1 MKKIL
6 AAVDFSEPSKNAALY
21 ALQLAKETPG
31 TSLTLYYTYEVMSA
45 GSDGTPLLVDDDARK
60 VIALGALTNLKAELG
75 DAGGVKINIV
85 VEPGRLSTNLEKY
98 ATHLNIDLIVMGIT
112 GTSRLE
118 QIIIGSNTLNVISK
132 DICPV
137 LIVPAEAKY
146 RSIRKAVFTSDLKD
160 VASTT
165 PVQELTSFLSV
176 FNPQLSI
183 AHVSSE
189 VGEIPDSAQK
199 EKDTLQKLLTPFNP
213 SFFHIYDPN
222 FIEAIDKFTEEF
234 KPDIIITVPR
244 KHSFFSKLFTE
255 SYTKRLAYHSQLP
268 ILAIHSK

>member
-6 AAVDFSEPSKNAALY
+6 AAIDFSEPSKNAAIY
-21 ALQLAKETPG
+21 ALELAKAIPG
-31 TSLTLYYTYEVMSA
+31 SSLTLYYSYEVLNS

-60 VIALGALTNLKAELG
+60 VIATGALTNLKAELG
-75 DAGGVKINIV
+75 DAAGVTISIA
-85 VEPGRLSTNLEKY
+85 VEPGRLSANLEKY
-98 ATHLNIDLIVMGIT
+98 VAHLGIDLIVMGIT

-137 LIVPAEAKY
+137 LIVPEAAKY
-146 RSIRKAVFTSDLKD
+146 TKIKKAVFTSDLKD

-165 PVQELTSFLSV
+165 PVNELTAFLSA
-176 FNPQLSI
+176 FNPELSI

-189 VGEIPDSAQK
+189 VGDIPGNIQK
-199 EKDTLQKLLTPFNP
+199 EKDTLQSLLAQFNP
-213 SFFHIYDPN
+213 SFFHIYDPD
-222 FIEAIDKFTEEF
+222 FIDAVNKFVEEF
-234 KPDIIITVPR
+234 KPDIIITLPR
-244 KHSFFSKLFTE
+244 KHSFFKKLFTE
-255 SYTKRLAYHSQLP
+255 SYTKRLAYQAGLP

>member
-6 AAVDFSEPSKNAALY
+6 AAVDFSEQSKNAALY
-21 ALQLAKETPG
+21 ALELAKEIPG
-31 TSLTLYYTYEVMSA
+31 SSLTLYYTYEVMSA
-45 GSDGTPLLVDDDARK
+45 GSDGTPLFVDDDARK

-75 DAGGVKINIV
+75 DAGAVTIHIA
-85 VEPGRLSTNLEKY
+85 VEPGKLSTNVEKY
-98 ATHLNIDLIVMGIT
+98 AAHLGIDLIVMGIT

-137 LIVPAEAKY
+137 LIVPADAKY
-146 RSIRKAVFTSDLKD
+146 KKIRKAVFTSDLKD

-165 PVQELTSFLSV
+165 PVKELTSFLSA

-189 VGEIPDSAQK
+189 VGEIPESAQK
-199 EKDTLQKLLTPFNP
+199 EKDALQKLLAQFNP
-213 SFFHIYDPN
+213 AFFHIYDPN
-222 FIEAIDKFTEEF
+222 FIDAIDKFVAEF
-234 KPDIIITVPR
+234 KPDTIITVPR
-244 KHSFFSKLFTE
+244 KHTFFSKLFTE

>member
-6 AAVDFSEPSKNAALY
+6 AAIDFSEPSKNAAIY
-21 ALQLAKETPG
+21 ALALAKEIPG
-31 TSLTLYYTYEVMSA
+31 SSLTLYYSYEVLSA
-45 GSDGTPLLVDDDARK
+45 GSDGSPLLVDDDARK
-60 VIALGALTNLKAELG
+60 VIAIGALTNFKAELG
-75 DAGGVKINIV
+75 DAAGVTINIV
-85 VEPGRLSTNLEKY
+85 VEPGRLAANLEKY
-98 ATHLNIDLIVMGIT
+98 AEHLGIDLIVMGIT

-118 QIIIGSNTLNVISK
+118 QMIIGSNTLNVISRN
-132 DICPV
+132 ICPV
-137 LIVPAEAKY
+137 LIIPGEAKY
-146 RSIRKAVFTSDLKD
+146 KKIRKAVFTSDLKD

-165 PVQELTSFLSV
+165 PVKELTSFLSV
-176 FNPQLSI
+176 FNPELSI

-189 VGEIPDSAQK
+189 VGDIPDSAQK
-199 EKDTLQKLLTPFNP
+199 EKDALQQLLAQFKP

-222 FIEAIDKFTEEF
+222 FIEAIDKFVAEF